1 MATKTLPQLE
11 KQIAALQRRADAIKK
26 KQAKGVVARIK
37 EAIVFYRLT
46 PVDLGFGGV
55 GRKAAAAGPAK
66 AAKAPAVRKGR
77 GRKAAGKIRFR
88 DGAGN
93 AWTGHGRRPKWFVD
107 ALAAGKTREDMAV

>member
-1 MATKTLPQLE
+1 MAKTLPQLQ
-11 KQIAALQRRADAIKK
+11 KQIAALQRQADAIKK
-26 KQAKGVVARIK
+26 KESKGVVARIK
-37 EAIVFYRLT
+37 DAIVFYQLT
-46 PVDLGFGGV
+46 PADLGFAAA
-55 GRKAAAAGPAK
+55 RKAAAGPAK

-107 ALAAGKTREDMAV
+107 ALAAGKSREDMAV